1 MVHILLI
8 YRLYEEINSVNRPVL
23 LSRSEQLDSEANL
36 LDLQWK
42 MYRRERSLSRLA
54 VIDES
59 NNKEV
64 RLTVSIGQS

>member
-1 MVHILLI
+1 MVHFLLI
-8 YRLYEEINSVNRPVL
+8 SRLYEEINNVYSPVL
-23 LSRSEQLDSEANL
+23 TSRGEQLDSEANL

-42 MYRRERSLSRLA
+42 IYRRDRSLSRLA

-64 RLTVSIGQS
+64 NSLHVH

>member
-1 MVHILLI
+1 MVHFLLI
-8 YRLYEEINSVNRPVL
+8 SRLYEEINNVYSPVL
-23 LSRSEQLDSEANL
+23 TSRNEQLDSEANL

-42 MYRRERSLSRLA
+42 MYRKDRSLSRLS

-64 RLTVSIGQS
+64 NSLHVH

>member
-1 MVHILLI
+1 MVHFLLI
-8 YRLYEEINSVNRPVL
+8 SRLYEEINSVYSPVL
-23 LSRSEQLDSEANL
+23 TSRGEQLDSEANL

-42 MYRRERSLSRLA
+42 IYRRDRSLSRLA

-64 RLTVSIGQS
+64 RLTMSIDQS